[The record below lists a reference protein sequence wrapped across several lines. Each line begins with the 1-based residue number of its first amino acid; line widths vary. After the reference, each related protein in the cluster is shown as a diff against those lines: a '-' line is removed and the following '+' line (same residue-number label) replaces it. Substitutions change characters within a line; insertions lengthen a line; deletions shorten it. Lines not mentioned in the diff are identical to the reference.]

1 MEPLSPKTS
10 EEVINNQEINEDIND
25 IGLPKSSLHS
35 FVKEILSKNKVRGDK
50 NIIPMLDRISR
61 TYVTYISSLG
71 AKICTECGKKTLNLE
86 HIFEALKVMN
96 FHNHI
101 ELLVKD
107 VKDFKNGEIID
118 TSKYDNLE
126 EEKKKEN
133 KNLKQLINKKKKRGG
148 RKKKYFENEDERAQ
162 MKLMQEKMFE
172 EARNDMNKQ
181 QEDNMMENFGNINN
195 EENIDKEQI
204 ELEEEKVKKIDFHKD
219 KEKNKEKYSN
229 LDKELFINNGGDDD
243 INFD

>member
-1 MEPLSPKTS
+1 
-10 EEVINNQEINEDIND
+10 
-25 IGLPKSSLHS
+25 
-35 FVKEILSKNKVRGDK
+35 
-50 NIIPMLDRISR
+50 MLDKISR
-61 TYVTYISSLG
+61 TYVTHISSLG
-71 AKICTECGKKTLNLE
+71 AKICNDCGKKTLNLE
-86 HIFEALKVMN
+86 HIFEALKVMK
-96 FHNHI
+96 FDNHI

-172 EARNDMNKQ
+172 DARNDMNKQ
-181 QEDNMMENFGNINN
+181 QEENMMENYDNN
-195 EENIDKEQI
+195 EDNYFKEQNDFD
-204 ELEEEKVKKIDFHKD
+204 EDKMKKSEGEKD
-219 KEKNKEKYSN
+219 KDKDKKKFSAN
-229 LDKELFINNGGDDD
+229 LGKELFINNGGDDD
-243 INFD
+243 IDFD

>member
-10 EEVINNQEINEDIND
+10 EEILNNQELNEDIND

-50 NIIPMLDRISR
+50 NIIPMLDKISK

-71 AKICTECGKKTLNLE
+71 AKICNDCGKKTLNLE
-86 HIFEALKVMN
+86 HILEALKVMK

-107 VKDFKNGEIID
+107 IKNGEIID

-181 QEDNMMENFGNINN
+181 QEENMIENFGNINN
-195 EENIDKEQI
+195 EENNDKEQI
-204 ELEEEKVKKIDFHKD
+204 ELDEEKVKKFELDKD
-219 KEKNKEKYSN
+219 KDKTKEKYSN
-229 LDKELFINNGGDDD
+229 LDKALFINNGGDDD
-243 INFD
+243 DINFD